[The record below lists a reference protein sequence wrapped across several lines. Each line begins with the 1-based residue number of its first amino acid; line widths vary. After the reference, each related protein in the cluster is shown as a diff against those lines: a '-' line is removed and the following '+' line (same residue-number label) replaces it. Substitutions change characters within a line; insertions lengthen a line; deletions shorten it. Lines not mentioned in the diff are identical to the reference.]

1 MKTNILFGCLL
12 VTIGA
17 LAYLLFQ
24 KSDSNIV
31 DYNKKQID
39 SLNVINAGLQK
50 QQEVQDSIIDHYK
63 VEVLNLDHKIDS
75 TEHKLKDLRIHYGKK
90 IRNAGNYTPT
100 ELDSF
105 FTNRYKQDTIKN

>member
-12 VTIGA
+12 ITIGA

-39 SLNVINAGLQK
+39 SLN
-50 QQEVQDSIIDHYK
+50 
-63 VEVLNLDHKIDS
+63 KI
-75 TEHKLKDLRIHYGKK
+75 HLFYYL
-90 IRNAGNYTPT
+90 
-100 ELDSF
+100 
-105 FTNRYKQDTIKN
+105 